1 MTGSVAPSHPEA
13 AAAGHKAAMP
23 AEKRDSPILS
33 SVSREER
40 HALICNAAYYLA
52 ERRGF
57 ANGDAAQDWL
67 MAEKEVDQ
75 LLGIAPAS
83 GSHPRQ
89 NVE

>member
-1 MTGSVAPSHPEA
+1 
-13 AAAGHKAAMP
+13 
-23 AEKRDSPILS
+23 
-33 SVSREER
+33 VSREER

-57 ANGDAAQDWL
+57 ANGDPAQDWL

-83 GSHPRQ
+83 
-89 NVE
+89 